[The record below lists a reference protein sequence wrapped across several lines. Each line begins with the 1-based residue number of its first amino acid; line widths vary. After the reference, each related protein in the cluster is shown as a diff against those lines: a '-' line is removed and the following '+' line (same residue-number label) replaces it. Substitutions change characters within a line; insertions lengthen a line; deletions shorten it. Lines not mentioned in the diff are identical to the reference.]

1 MTLEALSA
9 LQLGSL
15 VGGVIAT
22 AIIAGVLAGL
32 LGVGGGIVLV
42 PVLFWLM
49 SLTDFPADLSMHMA
63 VATSLLTIVF
73 TSISSARSHRKRG
86 SLDADL
92 LRLWAPGIV
101 LGALCGGIAAKF
113 VNADALRGIFGGVA
127 LIVALNMAWKT
138 TLVWRRGLPQSH
150 LVNGAIAWG
159 TGVFSALMGI
169 GGGTLGVPTL
179 VGFGV
184 DIRRA
189 VGTASAFGVLIAV
202 PAVLGFVWAGSSV
215 PDRPWGS
222 LGYVNVPAALLILPF
237 TVAFAPVGVALS
249 HRISTD
255 WVKRCFA
262 IFLGLTALR
271 MLIGVFG

>member
-1 MTLEALSA
+1 MQDFSVLE
-9 LQLGSL
+9 LGAL
-15 VGGVIAT
+15 VGAV
-22 AIIAGVLAGL
+22 IIAAIFAGILAGL

-42 PVLFWLM
+42 PVLFWLL
-49 SLTDFPADLSMHMA
+49 SLTDFPAELAMHMA

-73 TSISSARSHRKRG
+73 TSISSARSHHKRG
-86 SLDADL
+86 SLDRNI

-101 LGALCGGIAAKF
+101 LGALCGGLSAKF
-113 VNADALRGIFGGVA
+113 VTADVLRGVFGGVA
-127 LIVALNMAWKT
+127 LIVALNMAWNT
-138 TLVWRRGLPQSH
+138 TLIWCDGLPENRW
-150 LVNGAIAWG
+150 VNAAVAWI

-202 PAVLGFVWAGSSV
+202 PAVFGFIWAGSSV
-215 PDRPWGS
+215 SGRPWGS
-222 LGYVNVPAALLILPF
+222 VGYVNVPAALLILPF
-237 TVAFAPVGVALS
+237 TATFAPIGATLS
-249 HRISTD
+249 HRISTS
-255 WVKRCFA
+255 WMKRCFA

-271 MLIGVFG
+271 MLIG

>member
-1 MTLEALSA
+1 METFSA
-9 LQLGSL
+9 LQLGAL
-15 VGGVIAT
+15 AGGVILA
-22 AIIAGVLAGL
+22 AILAGILAGL

-42 PVLFWLM
+42 PVLFWLL
-49 SLTDFPADLSMHMA
+49 SLTDFPPELSMHMA

-86 SLDADL
+86 SVDVDL
-92 LRLWAPGIV
+92 LRRWAPGIV

-113 VNADALRGIFGGVA
+113 VNADVLRGIFGGIAV
-127 LIVALNMAWKT
+127 IVALNMAWKT
-138 TLVWRRGLPQSH
+138 TLVWRQTLPESA
-150 LVNGAIAWG
+150 LVNGVIAWING
-159 TGVFSALMGI
+159 LLSALMGI

-202 PAVLGFVWAGSSV
+202 PAVLGFIWAGWSV

-222 LGYVNVPAALLILPF
+222 LGYVNLPAALLILPF
-237 TVAFAPVGVALS
+237 TVAFAPVGAALS
-249 HRISTD
+249 HRISPD
-255 WVKRCFA
+255 WVKRSFA